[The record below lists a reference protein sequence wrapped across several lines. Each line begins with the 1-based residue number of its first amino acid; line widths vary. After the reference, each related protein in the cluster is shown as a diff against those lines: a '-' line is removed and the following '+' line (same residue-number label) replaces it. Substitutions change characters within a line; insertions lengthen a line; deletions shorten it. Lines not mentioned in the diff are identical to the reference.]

1 MIGMGMSVFGASD
14 IMKVLLIEIVFLMNG
29 LQLVDLVIFVG
40 TVVIVA

>member
-1 MIGMGMSVFGASD
+1 MSVFGASD
-14 IMKVLLIEIVFLMNG
+14 IMKVLLIEIVFLMNC